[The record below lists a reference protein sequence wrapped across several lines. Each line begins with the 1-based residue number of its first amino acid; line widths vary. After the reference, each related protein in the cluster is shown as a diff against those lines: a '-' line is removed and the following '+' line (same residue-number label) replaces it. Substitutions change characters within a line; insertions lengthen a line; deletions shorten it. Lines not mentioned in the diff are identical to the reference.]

1 MVLGV
6 VLGVV
11 GVVPVFGVVLEV
23 VHVAGVFRQLRG
35 NIRLVRAAPAIGG

>member
-23 VHVAGVFRQLRG
+23 VHVAGVFRG
-35 NIRLVRAAPAIGG
+35 LVRAAPAIGG